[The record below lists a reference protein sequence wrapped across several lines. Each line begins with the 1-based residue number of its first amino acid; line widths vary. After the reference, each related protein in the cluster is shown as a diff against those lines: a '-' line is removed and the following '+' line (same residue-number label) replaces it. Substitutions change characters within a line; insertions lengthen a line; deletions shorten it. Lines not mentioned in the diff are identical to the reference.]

1 MTDPHLSAAE
11 QSLSSASLPAQPPV
25 SNTEASPLR
34 EDGLMMELLATL
46 RGFGLANEKL
56 DLVDQ
61 AFTYARQKHD
71 GQKRKN
77 GENYIVH
84 PVNVALIVAE
94 YTHDVDAIMAAL
106 LHDTLEDT
114 DATADE
120 ITQHFGEQACRL
132 VEGVTK
138 LGKYAL
144 ASLEDRQAENF
155 RRMFLAMAND
165 VRVIVVKLSDRLH
178 NMRTLHHLRP
188 DKQQRIA
195 NETLEIFAPLANRLG
210 IGKLRAELE
219 DLSLKYLDTDSY
231 QLITDSVTHT
241 QDSRERTIQYVM
253 EKVGGQLADLHIDAK
268 IKGRVK
274 NTYSIYRKMR
284 GQNKELKDIYDISAV
299 RVIVPEERDC
309 YAVLGLVHNTFS
321 PIPGR
326 FKDYIAMP
334 KSNLYRS
341 LHTTVM
347 GPLARPLEVQIRTEA
362 MHQVAEYGIA
372 AHWKY
377 KETGGSTETNS
388 DEQVQA
394 SLKWMRQML
403 EAQDDSE
410 GASDYVELVKLDL
423 FQDEVFVFSPKGQVV
438 DLPKGST
445 CVDFA
450 YRIHT
455 EVGHTCSG
463 ATVNGKIVPL
473 NHCLD
478 NGDIV
483 EIIRRK
489 NAQPRLDWLHFVRT
503 QTAKNRIRQWFKRHK
518 RDEHET
524 NGRKALE
531 AELTRVV
538 FDEVHKNGELQ
549 TIGQEMS
556 YELVEDLLVAI
567 GYGEVNLTRV
577 VNRVRKLRSVAEKE
591 DVLAQIKKF
600 QKHRIKTPSKKAPIP
615 SLAGMLYHLARCC
628 TPVPGEDI
636 IGVVT
641 RSRGVMVHRE
651 DCHNLNHVTTERKM
665 ALYWAED
672 VEHYHET
679 HTVRL
684 EVHVIDRVGV
694 MKDILGNIAD
704 THTNVS
710 NIRVKVNPDHTAFIE
725 LTVDV
730 SNAHHVDRV
739 KNAIKRIPDV
749 LGVKR
754 QQFRTGKGDG
764 SE

>member
-1 MTDPHLSAAE
+1 MSQTSNHADEHVE
-11 QSLSSASLPAQPPV
+11 QSSAIESEFDLIKELSDRLKGSGISDD
-25 SNTEASPLR
+25 SI
-34 EDGLMMELLATL
+34 
-46 RGFGLANEKL
+46 KL
-56 DLVDQ
+56 IND
-61 AFTYARQKHD
+61 AFEYARQKHD

-94 YTHDVDAIMAAL
+94 YTNDVDAIMAAL
-106 LHDTLEDT
+106 LHDTIEDT
-114 DATADE
+114 DATAEE
-120 ITQHFGEQACRL
+120 ITDQFGEQTCRL

-144 ASLEDRQAENF
+144 ASMEDRQAENF

-188 DKQQRIA
+188 EKQQRIA
-195 NETLEIFAPLANRLG
+195 SETLEIFAPLANRLG

-219 DLSLKYLDTDSY
+219 DLSLKYLDAEAY
-231 QLITDSVTHT
+231 QHIDENFAHT
-241 QDSRERTIQYVM
+241 RDSRKRTINYVI
-253 EKVGGQLADLHIDAK
+253 EKLGGQLTNIRVEAK

-274 NTYSIYRKMR
+274 NHFSIYRKMKDQR
-284 GQNKELKDIYDISAV
+284 KELKDIYDISAV
-299 RVIVPEERDC
+299 RVIVEEEKDC
-309 YAVLGLVHNTFS
+309 YAVLGLVHNTFA

-347 GPLARPLEVQIRTEA
+347 GPLARPLEVQIRTQE
-362 MHQVAEYGIA
+362 MHDVAEYGIA

-377 KETGGSTETNS
+377 KESGGSEAKN
-388 DEQVQA
+388 DEAHVEEGL
-394 SLKWMRQML
+394 SWMRKML
-403 EAQDDSE
+403 EAQDDSDS
-410 GASDYVELVKLDL
+410 ASDYVQLVKLDL
-423 FQDEVFVFSPKGQVV
+423 FRDEVFVFSPKGQVV

-463 ATVNGKIVPL
+463 AIVNGKIVPL
-473 NHCLD
+473 NHLLV

-489 NAQPRLDWLHFVRT
+489 NAQPRLDWVHFVRT
-503 QTAKNRIRQWFKRHK
+503 QTAKNRIRQWFKKHK
-518 RDEHET
+518 RDEHEA
-524 NGRKALE
+524 NGRRGLE
-531 AELTRVV
+531 TELTKAV
-538 FDEVHKNGELQ
+538 FDEVVKNGELL
-549 TIGQEMS
+549 TIVSEMN
-556 YELVEDLLVAI
+556 YDNLEDAFVAI
-567 GYGEVNLTRV
+567 GYGELNLTRV
-577 VNRVRKLRSVAEKE
+577 VNRVKKLRTVAEQE

-600 QKHRIKTPSKKAPIP
+600 QKHRIKGPSGQKAPIP
-615 SLAGMLYHLARCC
+615 PLAGMLYNLARCC
-628 TPVPGEDI
+628 TPVPGEPI
-636 IGVVT
+636 VGAVT
-641 RSRGVMVHRE
+641 RSRGVMVHQE
-651 DCHNLNHVTTERKM
+651 DCQNLNHVTTERKM
-665 ALYWAED
+665 ELYWAED
-672 VEHYHET
+672 VELYHET

-694 MKDILGNIAD
+694 MKDILANIAE

-710 NIRVKVNPDHTAFIE
+710 NLRVKVNNDHTAFLE

-730 SNAHHVDRV
+730 SNLPHVDRV
-739 KNAIKRIPDV
+739 KTAIKRIPDV
-749 LGVKR
+749 IGVKR
-754 QQFRTGKGDG
+754 QQFRTGKA
-764 SE
+764 EQ